1 MTQQLETG
9 GFSRRGFL
17 RAVGV
22 SGGAGTMFAAMGALG
37 LAPTATAATPAFSA
51 PSASDFH
58 LTGRK
63 AARVVILG
71 GGVAGLVSAY
81 ELGKA
86 GYDCTILEPRSRTG
100 GRNFTARAGTEQTDL
115 FGNSQTAR
123 FAEGQY
129 MNCGPARLAQWM
141 VTLDYCRELGV
152 PIEVFTNINA
162 DAYIYNESSGMTP
175 GNPMRYRTAKAD
187 TYGYVSELLA
197 KATDK
202 GALDQELTAAD
213 QERLLAFLEGW
224 GSIGAKTDGF
234 GYTGS
239 TNRGFSTYP
248 GAAGTP
254 GTELAP
260 VPDVSSVFASGVGRY
275 FSFEFEFDQAMLMFQ
290 PVGGMDQIPQALTRA
305 VGAHRVKLGCQATG
319 LTETGSGVEVA
330 YTDAAG
336 RSRSITADYCIAAMP
351 PHLLAKLPHNLGS
364 AVQAGLS
371 SITPASASKIGLEYR
386 SRWWETDHRI
396 YGGITETD
404 LDLTHV
410 WHPSYGFHGERG
422 VMIGYYNY
430 DDTADMYGKLTPAQR
445 EARAVSLG
453 ERIYGSKYRTELAS
467 SFSQSWR
474 YIPHLEGAWHNLP
487 DNSPDAAVLKPLVE
501 PSGRV
506 LFAGDWLSYMDAWQ
520 HGAILSARKA
530 VTALHSRALKS

>member
-1 MTQQLETG
+1 MTQQLEAG

-37 LAPTATAATPAFSA
+37 LAPTAAAATPAFSA

-63 AARVVILG
+63 AAKVVILG

-152 PIEVFTNINA
+152 PIEVFTNTNA

-175 GNPMRYRTAKAD
+175 GHPMRYRTAKAD

-202 GALDQELTAAD
+202 GALDKELTAAD

-224 GSIGAKTDGF
+224 GSIGAKADGF
-234 GYTGS
+234 GYTGGS
-239 TNRGFSTYP
+239 NRGFSTYP

-305 VGAHRVKLGCQATG
+305 VGAHKVKLGCQATG
-319 LTETGSGVEVA
+319 LTETGTGVEVA
-330 YTDAAG
+330 YTDGAG
-336 RSRSITADYCIAAMP
+336 RSRAITADYCIAAMP

-364 AVQAGLS
+364 AVQAGLG

-430 DDTADMYGKLTPAQR
+430 DDTADMYGKMTPAQR